1 MAVEA
6 FKEWFLGRGD
16 TERDGPGDKV
26 SRYPLLDP
34 KKVGYAVLLG
44 SDQHPDNIYKPP
56 GQEHEPPLGS
66 VLQDLKMME
75 KSLKGCGFLVSNQSL
90 VSEGVVKFD
99 RTKYE
104 SVVGGINFLEL
115 EQYSCFL
122 FYYTGHGCHE
132 GVLTADNEL
141 IRYSEIVKK
150 FGEPLHNMHKPRVFI
165 FDCCR
170 KHRINVIFD
179 MEDTRGLLE
188 QEVSS
193 DLLSDTIVCFSTL
206 DFTPAWGTKGDK
218 PTDTGSIFTKEFAR
232 ALTRFCKCLPLT
244 EIFIQACGR
253 ARGQMCTLLKRFHSQ
268 TNDKLV
274 IRVLSQPVHYSYLNA
289 MLLLTSMCYN

>member
-1 MAVEA
+1 MALEA
-6 FKEWFLGRGD
+6 WFLGRGD
-16 TERDGPGDKV
+16 IERDGPGGKV
-26 SRYPLLDP
+26 SRYPLLD
-34 KKVGYAVLLG
+34 KVGYAVLLG
-44 SDQHPDNIYKPP
+44 SDQHP

-75 KSLKGCGFLVSNQSL
+75 KSLKSCGFLVSNQSL
-90 VSEGVVKFD
+90 VSEEVVKFD

-206 DFTPAWGTKGDK
+206 DFTPAWGIKGSK
-218 PTDTGSIFTKEFAR
+218 STDTGSIFTKEFAQ
-232 ALTRFCKCLPLT
+232 ALRRFRKCLPLT

-253 ARGQMCTLLKRFHSQ
+253 ARGQVCTLLKRLHSL
-268 TNDKLV
+268 TNENDEKLV